1 MLLQPSS
8 SPTMKLSTPV
18 VLPVSPT
25 VEPDTG
31 SDADLKD
38 LRPPYQSSDSFGDP
52 VLKKGII
59 KPTYNIKHFYLP
71 PPTSPFEDTLTP
83 LVSDSSSGSY
93 FNVKS
98 PIAPPVSSIYPD
110 PISNAYTTPIPSAY
124 AEPSQTVLTVIQP
137 EAILEEQILA
147 AAQSQDPEPIETT
160 KIIQKSLLD
169 EKYIDWAVF
178 SQILEMD
185 EDEMAHEF
193 SRNLLRNYFD
203 QAHQTFQNIESALAE
218 SDAAKLVQL
227 ALLLQGSSAALG
239 FTSVTVLC
247 EVISALG
254 AEARVDEIREL
265 YFQMRQSYTDTRFL
279 LEEFFGRSFE

>member
-1 MLLQPSS
+1 M
-8 SPTMKLSTPV
+8 
-18 VLPVSPT
+18 LPVSRT

>member
-1 MLLQPSS
+1 
-8 SPTMKLSTPV
+8 MKLTTPIV
-18 VLPVSPT
+18 VPVSPSLD
-25 VEPDTG
+25 PDTD

-38 LRPPYQSSDSFGDP
+38 LRPPYQTSDSFGDTI
-52 VLKKGII
+52 LTKGII

-71 PPTSPFEDTLTP
+71 PPTSPFEDTPTP

-98 PIAPPVSSIYPD
+98 PIAPPVSSIYPES
-110 PISNAYTTPIPSAY
+110 ISNAYTPPTPSVY
-124 AEPSQTVLTVIQP
+124 AEPPAQVLCVIQP

-147 AAQSQDPEPIETT
+147 AKQVQDPEPIVAT
-160 KIIQKSLLD
+160 KIIEKSLLD
-169 EKYIDWAVF
+169 EKYIDWTVF

-185 EDEMAHEF
+185 EDEVAHEF

-203 QAHQTFQNIESALAE
+203 QAHQTFQDMESALVE
-218 SDAAKLVQL
+218 SDATKLGQL

-247 EVISALG
+247 EAISALG

-265 YFQMRQSYTDTRFL
+265 YFQVRQSYTDTRFL